1 MLDLNKLQ
9 LQIKALSKHQR
20 DRIRGIAEAFSIAGE
35 QVNLVSDNV
44 EAFVNKVSRSSTSW
58 LVAMPTGEHPFASHL
73 PTACPGSYTILSTDG
88 SQINPDRHSP
98 YHAFL
103 INIGKVEISYGDY
116 LGYRLESEPSLFFEE
131 KDIMRRFGGK
141 EREVS
146 GGVLAALR
154 QKMES
159 DALTNMIEGCEA
171 KPAVALIDGT
181 LILWSLETEPG
192 ILEGLGTDDLKLQ
205 SFISLMQLIS
215 TGKISNV
222 PVAGYIS
229 SPGSSDVVNSLKVSL
244 CPSDPVD
251 CDNCPYKAAGF
262 DGALPCAKIDG
273 ITDAGLFRQ
282 LLQFGERSSLFGS
295 ISKILKDYGEEKIY
309 FFYIN
314 MGKEIARIEVPGWVA
329 HDPATVELV
338 HSICLD
344 QASKGVGYPIA
355 VAEAHEQAVVKQA
368 DKNMFDQLVL
378 QALIR
383 QGSPVIE
390 SRKAIRK
397 KGGFV

>member
-1 MLDLNKLQ
+1 MLDLSKLQ

-20 DRIRGIAEAFSIAGE
+20 DRMRGIAEAFSIASE

-44 EAFVNKVSRSSTSW
+44 EAFVSKVSRSSTSW
-58 LVAMPTGEHPFASHL
+58 LVAMPTEEHPFASHR
-73 PTACPGSYTILSTDG
+73 PVACPGSYAILSTDG

-98 YHAFL
+98 YRAFL

-116 LGYRLESEPSLFFEE
+116 SGYRIESEPSLFFEE
-131 KDIMRRFGGK
+131 KDIVRRFGGK

-159 DALTNMIEGCEA
+159 ESLTNMIEGCKT

-192 ILEGLGTDDLKLQ
+192 ILGGLGTDDLKLQ

-215 TGKISNV
+215 TGKKSGI

-229 SPGSSDVVNSLKVSL
+229 SPGSNDVVNALKVSL
-244 CPSDPVD
+244 CPSEPVD
-251 CDNCPYKAAGF
+251 CDSCPYKTGGF
-262 DGALPCAKIDG
+262 DGSLPCAKIDR
-273 ITDAGLFRQ
+273 ITDAGLFRR
-282 LLQFGERSSLFGS
+282 LLQLGERSSLFGS

-314 MGKEIARIEVPGWVA
+314 VGKEIARVEVPGWVA
-329 HDPATVELV
+329 RNPDAVALV
-338 HSICLD
+338 HAVCLD
-344 QASKGVGYPIA
+344 QADKGVGYPIA
-355 VAEAHEQAVVKQA
+355 VAEAHEQAVVKQT
-368 DKNMFDQLVL
+368 DKNIFDQLVL

>member
-1 MLDLNKLQ
+1 MLDLNKLHA
-9 LQIKALSKHQR
+9 QINALSKYQR
-20 DRIRGIAEAFSIAGE
+20 DRIQNLAEALGIASE
-35 QVNLVSDNV
+35 QIKLVSEDIR
-44 EAFVNKVSRSSTSW
+44 AFVNKVSRSSTSW
-58 LVAMPTGEHPFASHL
+58 LVAMPTEEDPFEAHR
-73 PTACPGSYTILSTDG
+73 PIVCPGSYTILSTDG

-98 YHAFL
+98 HRAFL

-154 QKMES
+154 QKMEF
-159 DALTNMIEGCEA
+159 DALSKMIEKCEN
-171 KPAVALIDGT
+171 KPAAALTDGT

-192 ILEGLGTDDLKLQ
+192 TLESFGTDDLKLQ

-215 TGKISNV
+215 AGKKSRV

-251 CDNCPYKAAGF
+251 CDSCPYKAAGF

-273 ITDAGLFRQ
+273 ITDAGLFRR

-295 ISKILKDYGEEKIY
+295 ISKILKDYGEEKVY

-314 MGKEIARIEVPGWVA
+314 MGKEIARVEVPGWVA
-329 HDPATVELV
+329 HDPAMVELV

-344 QASKGVGYPIA
+344 QADKGTGYPIA

-368 DKNMFDQLVL
+368 DKNIFDQLVL